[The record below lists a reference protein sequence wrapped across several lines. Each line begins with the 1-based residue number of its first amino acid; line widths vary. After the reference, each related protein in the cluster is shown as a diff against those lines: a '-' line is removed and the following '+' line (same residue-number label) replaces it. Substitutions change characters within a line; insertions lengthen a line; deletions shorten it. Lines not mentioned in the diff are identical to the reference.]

1 MGAPIRYEILQLAY
15 LRSKISC
22 ALPKVPHWQLSIQG
36 RRATSRKTTSR
47 PCFFHSSDTQF
58 ELRHGR
64 RCLCQLGPRDCHTK
78 TSWKS
83 VCPKTDLYGTL
94 LRAILA
100 SHRTLL
106 VENMASNTSSYKSI
120 FHKLWK
126 RRVPFHRNFKWRIP
140 NLVKMKCTQ
149 IILPRVIWSIKAYDI
164 QAAHFAWCASIDFG
178 NQHLPYC
185 VHICR
190 YCSARARCCKLIQS
204 VQVRLCTPMAGQAG
218 QK

>member
-1 MGAPIRYEILQLAY
+1 MPNTVVRWPFTVWRVKEAAFEHVSSTHLRVVWCQSMGAPIRYEILQLAY

-36 RRATSRKTTSR
+36 RRATSRKATSR

-100 SHRTLL
+100 SHKTLL

-120 FHKLWK
+120 
-126 RRVPFHRNFKWRIP
+126 
-140 NLVKMKCTQ
+140 
-149 IILPRVIWSIKAYDI
+149 
-164 QAAHFAWCASIDFG
+164 
-178 NQHLPYC
+178 
-185 VHICR
+185 
-190 YCSARARCCKLIQS
+190 
-204 VQVRLCTPMAGQAG
+204 
-218 QK
+218 